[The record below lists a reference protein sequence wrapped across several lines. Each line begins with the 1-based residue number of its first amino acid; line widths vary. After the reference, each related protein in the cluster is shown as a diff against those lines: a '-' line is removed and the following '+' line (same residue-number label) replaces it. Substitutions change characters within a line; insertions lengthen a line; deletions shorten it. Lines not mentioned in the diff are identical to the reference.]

1 LQVLPYVSEAV
12 ANQIVEMRSEVGD
25 DGFLAYRSPSDLLVN
40 TALGRELA
48 PQVAAFCTFRSTTF
62 EATVVVEVGQSTR
75 TYYALLRRNGPRD
88 VQILGMRWED
98 GDQSASTDRLD

>member
-1 LQVLPYVSEAV
+1 MNEAI
-12 ANQIVEMRSEVGD
+12 ANQIVQLRQESGN
-25 DGFLAYRSPSDLLVN
+25 DGLLAYRAPVDLLVN

-48 PQVAAFCTFRSTTF
+48 QSVAQYCTFRSTTF

-88 VQILGMRWED
+88 VQILGFHWED
-98 GDQSASTDRLD
+98 GEHGDQPVPVRID